1 MNKVKLLIIVI
12 ISLLILNIVALT
24 FIFTRKSPMQ
34 GPTGEGPKQIII
46 DRLHFDESQ
55 QKKYSELVEDHRAKS
70 RELNKNSR
78 DLHNKLYELLKENL
92 INKMEADS
100 LILVIANNQKAI
112 DNLNLDHFQKI
123 KSICNTNQMELYNKL
138 VDDLTH
144 LFSPTPP
151 KNNK

>member
-1 MNKVKLLIIVI
+1 MNKVKLLIFVI
-12 ISLLILNIVALT
+12 IGLLVLNIVALT
-24 FIFTRKSPMQ
+24 FIFTRKPIMH
-34 GPTGEGPKQIII
+34 GPAGEGPKQIII

-92 INKMEADS
+92 INKIEADS
-100 LILVIANNQKAI
+100 LILIIADNQKAI

-144 LFSPTPP
+144 LFSPPPP
-151 KNNK
+151 KK